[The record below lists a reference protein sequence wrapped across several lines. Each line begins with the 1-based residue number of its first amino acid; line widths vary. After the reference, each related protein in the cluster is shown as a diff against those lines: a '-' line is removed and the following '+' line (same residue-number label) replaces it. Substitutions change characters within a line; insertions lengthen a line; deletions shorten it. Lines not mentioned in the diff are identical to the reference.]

1 MVEPIDFSKKRKE
14 LLEDR
19 EHERKDQA
27 VESLQQ
33 RFKNALGIDKAKK
46 KISKKALKRAKRKK

>member
-1 MVEPIDFSKKRKE
+1 MAEPIDFAKKRKA

-19 EHERKDQA
+19 ENDRKNQA

-33 RFKNALGIDKAKK
+33 RFKNALGIEKIKK
-46 KISKKALKRAKRKK
+46 KLSKKALKRAKRKK

>member
-1 MVEPIDFSKKRKE
+1 MAEPIDFAKKRKE